1 MKLHSGIVVFGELM
15 LRLSTKGFERIVQA
29 DEFEVRFT
37 GAEANVGVSC
47 VNYGMDAYAVSK
59 VPDSDL
65 GQACIN
71 YLHRYGLHTEHIVR
85 GGERLGILYT
95 ETGCSQRASKVIYDR
110 RGSSFSELGIGEL
123 DWEKVL
129 QNKVWFHFCGTAPA
143 HGTRVLE
150 VLLDGLKTARGMGIT
165 VSVDY
170 NYRSK
175 LWSRNEARRTM
186 ERVMEYV
193 DIGIG
198 NEEDCEAM
206 FGIVADGTNLEQGT
220 MQSASYHAVARNMV
234 DTYGLKYQAITLR
247 ESHSANRNGWS
258 AIIHDGAHCYE
269 STHYTIDVVDR
280 VGAGDSFSGALI
292 YCLSEHKPLQY
303 ALDFAVAASCL
314 KHTIPGD
321 FNLVRT
327 QDVMDLMEGKGTGR
341 IQR

>member
-1 MKLHSGIVVFGELM
+1 MREPTSIVVFGELM
-15 LRLSTKGFERIVQA
+15 LRLATKGYQRIVQA

-47 VNYGMDAYAVSK
+47 VNYGMDAYVASK

-71 YLHRYGLHTEHIVR
+71 YLQRYGLNTENIVR

-95 ETGCSQRASKVIYDR
+95 ETGYSQRASKVIYDR
-110 RGSSFSELGIGEL
+110 RESSFSELKRGEL
-123 DWEKVL
+123 DWETILKG
-129 QNKVWFHFCGTAPA
+129 KSWFHFCGTAPA
-143 HGTRVLE
+143 HGESVLE
-150 VLLDGLKTARGMGIT
+150 VLLEGLVTARRMGIPI
-165 VSVDY
+165 SADY
-170 NYRSK
+170 NYRAK
-175 LWSRNEARRTM
+175 LWSREEARRTM
-186 ERVMEYV
+186 KQIMEYV

-206 FGIVADGTNLEQGT
+206 FGIVAEGTNLEQGT
-220 MQSASYHAVARNMV
+220 MKTASYHDVAKNMV
-234 DTYGLKYQAITLR
+234 NTFGLRYQAITLR
-247 ESHSANRNGWS
+247 DSHSANRNGWS
-258 AIIHDGAHCYE
+258 AIIHDGTQCYQ
-269 STHYTIDVVDR
+269 STHYTVDVVDR

-292 YCLSEHKPLQY
+292 YCLAAQKSLQY

-321 FNLVRT
+321 FNLVST
-327 QDVMDLMEGKGTGR
+327 QDVINLMEGKGTGR